1 MHESGG
7 DDRGGPNRRD
17 NVVERLV
24 FTFEPPSRIFPPSRI
39 QNRRWLRFWYFF
51 VDLRCRDSRQHVAFF
66 HFAERPRRSLHFRH
80 HRGESTSFRLAK
92 LDADISRRQ
101 FDFKHAPCSSLVSSS
116 ERRYRES
123 VSLRLLPVSV
133 FVDIFILEGDGG
145 HACASSRPKDSSP
158 PPRPDIRTYN
168 PRFWR
173 PVLYQLSYT
182 PKVSSTLEY
191 RDFFNKSIEDILISI
206 A

>member
-1 MHESGG
+1 M
-7 DDRGGPNRRD
+7 
-17 NVVERLV
+17 
-24 FTFEPPSRIFPPSRI
+24 
-39 QNRRWLRFWYFF
+39 
-51 VDLRCRDSRQHVAFF
+51 DLRCRDSRQHVAFF

-158 PPRPDIRTYN
+158 PPRPDIRRRRRRDGDDAFFDAGVVGVAGRHEH
-168 PRFWR
+168 PF
-173 PVLYQLSYT
+173 
-182 PKVSSTLEY
+182 SSSSSSSSRRSCIFY
-191 RDFFNKSIEDILISI
+191 FYISRKCGQKRKGGMHSLPE
-206 A
+206 